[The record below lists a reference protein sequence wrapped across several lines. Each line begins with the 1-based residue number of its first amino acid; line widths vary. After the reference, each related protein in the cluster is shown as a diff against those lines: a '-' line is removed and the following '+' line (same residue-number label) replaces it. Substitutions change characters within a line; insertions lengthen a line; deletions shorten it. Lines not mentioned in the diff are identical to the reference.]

1 MKEYFY
7 NVLTGEVT
15 DKRLLTS
22 DYEWK
27 GKLEVRKGNLDI
39 ITETYENINDKEV
52 IYVDFSYPVFYFK
65 KLVSPFELIHE
76 ERVDHLNKTGIGWSV
91 FFELKT
97 VKVPKYLYK
106 KLIKNVKKVN
116 YGKEVE

>member
-7 NVLTGEVT
+7 NVLTGEIC

-27 GKLEVRKGNLDI
+27 GKLEIRNDDLNI
-39 ITETYENINDKEV
+39 ITETFENITDKEV
-52 IYVDFSYPVFYFK
+52 IYADFSYPVFYLE

-76 ERVDHLNKTGIGWSV
+76 ERVEHLNKTGIGWSV
-91 FFELKT
+91 FFELKK
-97 VKVPKYLYK
+97 VKVPKYLYE
-106 KLIKNVKKVN
+106 KLIRKK
-116 YGKEVE
+116 Y